1 MDTHGPESNAM
12 AEVALAL
19 AMGFFS
25 IMVLAMVSMGAGGS
39 TETAQAVRLPD
50 GVAMAAPAETSEPNS
65 APTGKSTT
73 VAPGD
78 LLIYHG
84 GRFLDAT
91 LSPVDVVTWTPKGGR
106 PILAVSPDLPMT
118 EALAA
123 RTRLS
128 QINPTVTVL
137 DEAWL
142 ARLKEKSL

>member
-25 IMVLAMVSMGAGGS
+25 IMVLAMVSMGA
-39 TETAQAVRLPD
+39 TDVAQAVRLPD
-50 GVAMAAPAETSEPNS
+50 GVAMAAQAEASKPKG
-65 APTGKSTT
+65 APTDQSAA

-78 LLIYHG
+78 LLIYHD
-84 GRFLDAT
+84 GRYLDAT
-91 LSPVDVVTWTPKGGR
+91 LKPIDVALWTPKGER
-106 PILAVSPDLPMT
+106 PVLAVAPDLPMT

-123 RTRLS
+123 RTRLA

>member
-25 IMVLAMVSMGAGGS
+25 IMVLAMVSMGA
-39 TETAQAVRLPD
+39 TDTARAVRLPHS
-50 GVAMAAPAETSEPNS
+50 VAMALPAKASES
-65 APTGKSTT
+65 KSTPT
-73 VAPGD
+73 DLSAAVAPGD
-78 LLIYHG
+78 LLIYHD
-84 GRFLDAT
+84 GRYLDAM
-91 LSPVDVVTWTPKGGR
+91 LKPIEIATWAPKGDR
-106 PILAVSPDLPMT
+106 PVLAVAPNLPMT
-118 EALAA
+118 EALKA

>member
-39 TETAQAVRLPD
+39 TETAQTVRLPD
-50 GVAMAAPAETSEPNS
+50 GVAMAAPPKASEAKS
-65 APTGKSTT
+65 APTDNSAA

-78 LLIYHG
+78 LLIYHD
-84 GRFLDAT
+84 GRYLDAT
-91 LSPVDVVTWTPKGGR
+91 LSPIDIATWAPKGGR
-106 PILAVSPDLPMT
+106 PVLAVVPDLSMT
-118 EALAA
+118 EALKA

-128 QINPTVTVL
+128 GVNPTVTVL

-142 ARLKEKSL
+142 ARLNKQD

>member
-39 TETAQAVRLPD
+39 TGTAQAVRLPD
-50 GVAMAAPAETSEPNS
+50 GVAMAAPATKSEPKS
-65 APTGKSTT
+65 APADGSAT
-73 VAPGD
+73 VSPGD
-78 LLIYHG
+78 LLIYHA
-84 GRFLDAT
+84 GRFLDAS
-91 LSPVDVVTWTPKGGR
+91 LSPIDVATWAPKGER
-106 PILAVSPDLPMT
+106 PVLAVAPDLPMT

-128 QINPTVTVL
+128 QFNPTVTVL

>member
-25 IMVLAMVSMGAGGS
+25 IMVLAMVSMGA
-39 TETAQAVRLPD
+39 TDVAQAVRLPD
-50 GVAMAAPAETSEPNS
+50 GVAMAAQAEASEPKG
-65 APTGKSTT
+65 APTDQSAT

-78 LLIYHG
+78 LLIYHD
-84 GRFLDAT
+84 GRYFDAM
-91 LSPVDVVTWTPKGGR
+91 LKPIDIAKWTPKGER
-106 PILAVSPDLPMT
+106 PVLAVAPDLPIT
-118 EALAA
+118 EALKA

-128 QINPTVTVL
+128 QINSTVTVL
-137 DEAWL
+137 NEAWL

>member
-25 IMVLAMVSMGAGGS
+25 IMVLAMVSMGA
-39 TETAQAVRLPD
+39 TDTARAVRLPHSIT
-50 GVAMAAPAETSEPNS
+50 MALPAKASESKS
-65 APTGKSTT
+65 APTDLSAA

-78 LLIYHG
+78 LLIYHD
-84 GRFLDAT
+84 GRYLDAM
-91 LSPVDVVTWTPKGGR
+91 LKPIDIANWTPEGDR
-106 PILAVSPDLPMT
+106 PVLVVAPDLPMT

>member
-25 IMVLAMVSMGAGGS
+25 IMVLAMVSMGAADV
-39 TETAQAVRLPD
+39 AQAVRMPA
-50 GVAMAAPAETSEPNS
+50 GVAMAAQAKGSEPKDVSTNKS
-65 APTGKSTT
+65 AA

-78 LLIYHG
+78 LLIYHDG
-84 GRFLDAT
+84 HYLDAM
-91 LSPVDVVTWTPKGGR
+91 LKPIDIATWAPKGER
-106 PILAVSPDLPMT
+106 PVLAVAPDLPMT